1 MSVRRAGSA
10 AAWRGLTYSRPRRAS
25 EARRGERW
33 HFQPRSAGS
42 LSSSMC
48 AHAPLPHSIS
58 PPSPPPPPPMHRAW
72 GFLWRL
78 AGELW
83 QSTTPFQPPSRLW
96 SEIQVCL
103 ILKTA
108 PSLSRIWRFTSQ
120 YFSFQC
126 YMFVKIRTPLYKKH
140 TYNGVLMIYK
150 ISLYV
155 HSDMRSV
162 HCVII
167 IGGGGGGGG
176 SEGGGGKKH
185 KKHGPEYTPVFNH
198 SGFEIPPRMLTQT

>member
-1 MSVRRAGSA
+1 MAHNTCAPSFSPSSVSLAGKKRSGHRAMSVRRAGSA

-83 QSTTPFQPPSRLW
+83 QSATPFQPPSRLW

-108 PSLSRIWRFTSQ
+108 PSLSQ
-120 YFSFQC
+120 N
-126 YMFVKIRTPLYKKH
+126 VLYLAFH
-140 TYNGVLMIYK
+140 LSILFIPV
-150 ISLYV
+150 LYV
-155 HSDMRSV
+155 CENKD
-162 HCVII
+162 
-167 IGGGGGGGG
+167 
-176 SEGGGGKKH
+176 
-185 KKHGPEYTPVFNH
+185 TT
-198 SGFEIPPRMLTQT
+198 L

>member
-1 MSVRRAGSA
+1 MAHNTCAPSFSPSSVSLAGKKRSGHRAMSVRRAGSA

-25 EARRGERW
+25 KARRGERW

-58 PPSPPPPPPMHRAW
+58 PPSPPPPPPPPMHRAW

-83 QSTTPFQPPSRLW
+83 QSTTLFQPPSRLW

-108 PSLSRIWRFTSQ
+108 PSLSQ
-120 YFSFQC
+120 N
-126 YMFVKIRTPLYKKH
+126 VLYLAFH
-140 TYNGVLMIYK
+140 LSILFIPV
-150 ISLYV
+150 LYV
-155 HSDMRSV
+155 CENKD
-162 HCVII
+162 
-167 IGGGGGGGG
+167 
-176 SEGGGGKKH
+176 
-185 KKHGPEYTPVFNH
+185 TT
-198 SGFEIPPRMLTQT
+198 L